1 MWTMTRWNDVKLKE
15 IEIKKIQVS
24 FYKLAK
30 IKKNANT
37 TYTISSDIKCR
48 HVRLVQYSISG
59 GQFDM
64 YVKGFKNVITLQPP

>member
-24 FYKLAK
+24 FYTLAK

-37 TYTISSDIKCR
+37 AYTLYLQILN
-48 HVRLVQYSISG
+48 V
-59 GQFDM
+59 DM
-64 YVKGFKNVITLQPP
+64 LG